1 MYENTCGRVKFLVN
15 LMFRGPDKFGC
26 PILRV
31 RGVGVEGRL
40 YGRA

>member
-1 MYENTCGRVKFLVN
+1 MYENNCGRVKVLVN
-15 LMFRGPDKFGC
+15 LMFRGPEKFGV
-26 PILRV
+26 PVLRV